1 MIEKKGLDNTVN
13 VFHKFLEDCPTAR
26 LTIAGTGPL
35 DESVLAH
42 AERLGISDKV
52 TLAGF
57 LNTKELKALYNDSH
71 VFIHPSRMTG
81 DQNQEGV
88 PNSMLEAMSTGLP
101 VVSTLH
107 GGIPEAVIDGKTGLL
122 CEENDEDAL
131 LNNLRKILNRQETW
145 QQMSS
150 DAAASI
156 RETFDSK
163 KGIENLEAIYL
174 EAIDIWKTGK
184 RL

>member
-1 MIEKKGLDNTVN
+1 
-13 VFHKFLEDCPTAR
+13 
-26 LTIAGTGPL
+26 
-35 DESVLAH
+35 
-42 AERLGISDKV
+42 
-52 TLAGF
+52 
-57 LNTKELKALYNDSH
+57 
-71 VFIHPSRMTG
+71 MTG

-156 RETFDSK
+156 REMFDSK